1 VIQIKIFND
10 CLLSFSYYKEQ
21 IEKLSKQILILE
33 KCNKAKISIILSN
46 REYVSK
52 LKKEYFKINVFTDVI
67 AFNLGDNNDCLD
79 GEVYI
84 SIEDVL
90 ENAKI
95 YSTSFNKEF
104 MRVLIHGIL
113 HLLGYKDDQDDEKKY
128 MNNLE
133 KKYLSLFDKEIILIK

>member
-1 VIQIKIFND
+1 VIHIKIFND
-10 CLLSFSYYKEQ
+10 CLPSFSYYNKQ
-21 IEKLSKQILILE
+21 IEKFSKQILILE
-33 KCNKAKISIILSN
+33 KCNKANISIILSN

-52 LKKEYFKINVFTDVI
+52 LKKEYFKVNVFTDVL

-90 ENAKI
+90 ENSKI

-104 MRVLIHGIL
+104 KRVLIHGIL
-113 HLLGYKDDQDDEKKY
+113 HLLGYKDNKADEKKN

-133 KKYLSLFDKEIILIK
+133 KKYLTLFDKKIILIK